1 MLLDF
6 SWFICNRMKDYLA
19 WHWMLL
25 SCFYGGVCHHNGMPN
40 QDMQCKFARLDPIVL
55 CILVIPGKMFVMNGR
70 FSQPPDDPLT
80 LQISASTWTIAA
92 ACSPWSCWLLCT
104 QSVLQLIDYMTLFF
118 FFFLFTE
125 NVHDPETMWYNI
137 KGREMLFSLTLY
149 FHTFYYPIPDMMS
162 LQILHSLVFGVFMK
176 KVWEQKAGAT

>member
-1 MLLDF
+1 MVEGKCSRRSKKHSPSRVQSPMLLDF

-55 CILVIPGKMFVMNGR
+55 CILVIPGKMFAMNGR

-104 QSVLQLIDYMTLFF
+104 QSVLQLIDYMTLVFF
-118 FFFLFTE
+118 FFFFCS
-125 NVHDPETMWYNI
+125 PKMF
-137 KGREMLFSLTLY
+137 M
-149 FHTFYYPIPDMMS
+149 
-162 LQILHSLVFGVFMK
+162 ILKLCD
-176 KVWEQKAGAT
+176 TI